1 MACKLLAWI
10 PGSTSLGLGC
20 TAVTFLGG
28 FEAKRLSA
36 AAKATW
42 LPRKAGLKSS
52 GMCKLFSCQETEFP
66 PLKWW
71 DRVLELHL
79 RVLNSKEGCS
89 FSNSLRVPWN
99 TNTEGGGYLR
109 TPRFYLGEHPGGPQG
124 RSKCLY
130 SRCPGVTFD
139 LALGWPRGLL
149 EAAVD
154 PYRFCC
160 CGKDECL
167 LWKASASCKSISYS
181 VNCVWLFETPWTVVC

>member
-71 DRVLELHL
+71 DRVLELQL

-99 TNTEGGGYLR
+99 TNTEGGATYAHPDSTWVNIQGDLR
-109 TPRFYLGEHPGGPQG
+109 AAPSAFIL
-124 RSKCLY
+124 
-130 SRCPGVTFD
+130 VV
-139 LALGWPRGLL
+139 LASLL
-149 EAAVD
+149 I
-154 PYRFCC
+154 
-160 CGKDECL
+160 L
-167 LWKASASCKSISYS
+167 LWDDPEGSWKRQGTITDSVVVERMSVFFGKLLPVVKASHIQSIVSDS
-181 VNCVWLFETPWTVVC
+181 LKPPGL

>member
-1 MACKLLAWI
+1 MACKFLAWI
-10 PGSTSLGLGC
+10 PGSASLGLGC

-28 FEAKRLSA
+28 FETKRLSA

-71 DRVLELHL
+71 DLVLELHL
-79 RVLNSKEGCS
+79 RVLNSEEGCS

-99 TNTEGGGYLR
+99 TNTEGGSSLC
-109 TPRFYLGEHPGGPQG
+109 TPTFYLGKHRGGPQG
-124 RSKCLY
+124 SPKCLH
-130 SRCPGVTFD
+130 SCPDVTFD
-139 LALGWPRGLL
+139 FALGWPRGLL

-160 CGKDECL
+160 CGKDVV
-167 LWKASASCKSISYS
+167 SS
-181 VNCVWLFETPWTVVC
+181 FENFCQP